1 MSSSAPQM
9 GLPPRNRGTMQ
20 ASCVDGAGAGVTAA
34 DRVQRKNSVAKAH
47 TLGNARMSYAMD
59 CVPLDSHLGALTP
72 NVMVFGDGA
81 LGRVG

>member
-1 MSSSAPQM
+1 M
-9 GLPPRNRGTMQ
+9 GLPPRNRGTLQ

-59 CVPLDSHLGALTP
+59 CVPLDSHIGALTP

-81 LGRVG
+81 FGRLS

>member
-1 MSSSAPQM
+1 M

-59 CVPLDSHLGALTP
+59 CVPLDSHIGALTP